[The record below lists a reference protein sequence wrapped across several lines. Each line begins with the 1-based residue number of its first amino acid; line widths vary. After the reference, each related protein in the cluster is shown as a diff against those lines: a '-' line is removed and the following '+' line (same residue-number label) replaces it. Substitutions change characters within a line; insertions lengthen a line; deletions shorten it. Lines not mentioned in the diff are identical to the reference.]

1 MTIVFT
7 YSCKYCCEIMDDL
20 FFHFY
25 ILFFLY
31 LFWWLTDK
39 FIIKASCLAFR
50 SISPFW
56 YCLFRNNFWL
66 QVNYFALYLYYTQ
79 ILLEPREALWLV
91 TNRRFSQT
99 LHFKFIVL
107 SLILEKWFLHK
118 SFFFGRERES
128 FKNLFVFSFTLKV

>member
-1 MTIVFT
+1 MTSFFT
-7 YSCKYCCEIMDDL
+7 FKFYFSFIYFGGLQINL
-20 FFHFY
+20 F
-25 ILFFLY
+25 IE
-31 LFWWLTDK
+31 
-39 FIIKASCLAFR
+39 ASCLAFR

-91 TNRRFSQT
+91 TNLWFSQT

-107 SLILEKWFLHK
+107 SLILEKWFLHN
-118 SFFFGRERES
+118 SFFFLIFLERERES
-128 FKNLFVFSFTLKV
+128 FKNLIVFSFTLKV